1 MGHRGAHGASGVA
14 AVHVGGQTRIRGVVR
29 RWQPWLIVAS
39 YGACVL
45 GLFWQFSTVARRQIP
60 LTPTSDQVQQ
70 VWFLAWPAHALRAGL
85 NPLFSHAMNVPHG
98 VNLMTNTSEPLLGLL
113 FAPFTWW
120 AGPLATYV
128 LVLELGFFLSAVSA
142 AAAARVLGASW
153 FGAWFVGLLFG
164 FGAPRLVNGVVH
176 AYFTVDLV
184 LPWLLVAAVR
194 LVQGSWSPLR
204 TGLFCG
210 VLLGLDMLISPE
222 RVAIEVITL
231 VGISLGWLLVVRRRS
246 IAATLGSTAL
256 WVGAVLVPLAA
267 YPAAMLLIGPEHVH
281 GAPHA
286 YIQQFTATFSSL
298 VQPGPYAMFAPVGA
312 HPSQFSLSA
321 EGWTNGTY
329 LGIPLIVLAL
339 LGAWRWRRST
349 LDRSIAAASLIALG
363 LSFGGT
369 ISVFGLDIPSPYRLL
384 LHLPLFGDIIPGRFV
399 EVAICGVAWLAARAL
414 TLPEGRTAA
423 SSPVHVAAAAL
434 ATVAVVATLL
444 PAHTIRAAKAAHEPF
459 FTSHLGRTLLP
470 ARSQVLTYPYPV
482 SVFNTTMLN
491 QAQAAMRY
499 DLMGGQAIVPGPDGT
514 NTGVLPQQPQAI
526 IDLFLHAYLGP
537 KPITLNFPVGPTP
550 PLDAATLTAMRAY
563 VVANRVDEICWQRSG
578 HYPLLAKTYLDA
590 AFGTLRIAVS
600 PTLVVYETRRLFD
613 HSTKE

>member
-1 MGHRGAHGASGVA
+1 MLGVL
-14 AVHVGGQTRIRGVVR
+14 R
-29 RWQPWLIVAS
+29 RWQPWAIAAS
-39 YGACVL
+39 YAVAVF
-45 GLFWQFSTVARRQIP
+45 GLFWQFAAVARRQIP

-70 VWFLAWPAHALRAGL
+70 VWFLAWPAHALRSGL
-85 NPLFSHAMNVPHG
+85 NPLFSQAMNVPHG
-98 VNLMTNTSEPLLGLL
+98 VNLMTNTSEPLLGLV

-128 LVLELGFFLSAVSA
+128 LVLELGFFLSALSA

-194 LVQGSWSPLR
+194 CIEGRWSPR
-204 TGLFCG
+204 VTGLLFG
-210 VLLGLDMLISPE
+210 VLVAVDFLISPE

-231 VGISLGWLLVVRRRS
+231 VGISIGWLLVVRHR
-246 IAATLGSTAL
+246 STAL
-256 WVGAVLVPLAA
+256 TLARTALWAGVVLVPLAA
-267 YPAAMLLIGPEHVH
+267 YPAAMLLAGPEHIH

-298 VQPGPYAMFAPVGA
+298 VKPGPYAMFAPVGA
-312 HPSQFSLSA
+312 YPTQFSLSA

-329 LGIPLIVLAL
+329 LGIPLIALATF
-339 LGAWRWRRST
+339 GAWRWRRST
-349 LDRSIAAASLIALG
+349 LDRSIALASLITLAM
-363 LSFGGT
+363 SFGAT
-369 ISVFGLDIPSPYRLL
+369 IRVFGVDVPSPYRLL

-414 TLPEGRTAA
+414 VQPEGQ
-423 SSPVHVAAAAL
+423 PAAAMRRHGVL
-434 ATVAVVATLL
+434 AAVATALVIATML
-444 PAHTIRAAKAAHEPF
+444 PAHTIRAAKAGHDSFA
-459 FTSHLGRTLLP
+459 TSPRGVALMP
-470 ARSQVLTYPYPV
+470 AGSRVLTYPYPV
-482 SVFNTTMLN
+482 SVFNTAMVD

-499 DLMGGQAIVPGPDGT
+499 DLMGGQAIVPGPSGA
-514 NTGVLPQQPQAI
+514 NAGVVPQQPQTI

-550 PLDAATLTAMRAY
+550 PLNEATLAAMRAY
-563 VVANRVDEICWQRSG
+563 VVRNRIDVISWQRSG
-578 HYPLLAKTYLDA
+578 HFPLLAKDYLDA
-590 AFGTLRIAVS
+590 AFGHVRVVVS
-600 PTLVVYETRRLFD
+600 PTVVVYETRTLWS
-613 HSTKE
+613 HSAKE

>member
-1 MGHRGAHGASGVA
+1 MHLDEQVWRRSVL
-14 AVHVGGQTRIRGVVR
+14 R

-39 YGACVL
+39 YGGSVF
-45 GLFWQFSTVARRQIP
+45 GLFWQFSAIARRQIP

-85 NPLFSHAMNVPHG
+85 NPLFSHAVNVPHG

-194 LVQGSWSPLR
+194 LVQGAWSPRR
-204 TGLFCG
+204 TGLLCG
-210 VLLGLDMLISPE
+210 ALVGLDVLISPE

-231 VGISLGWLLVVRRRS
+231 VGIALGWLLVVRRRQ
-246 IAATLGSTAL
+246 TVTAL
-256 WVGAVLVPLAA
+256 TETAMWVAVVLIPLAA
-267 YPAAMLLIGPEHVH
+267 YPVAMLLVGPEHVH

-298 VQPGPYAMFAPVGA
+298 VQPGPYAMFAPVGSY
-312 HPSQFSLSA
+312 PTQFALSA

-329 LGIPLIVLAL
+329 LGIPLIALAL
-339 LGAWRWRRST
+339 VGAWRWRRST
-349 LDRSIAAASLIALG
+349 LDRCIAAAALISLVM
-363 LSFGGT
+363 SFGGT
-369 ISVFGLDIPSPYRLL
+369 IEVFGVAVPSPYRLL
-384 LHLPLFGDIIPGRFV
+384 VHLPLLGDIIPGRFV
-399 EVAICGVAWLAARAL
+399 EVTICAVAWLAARAL
-414 TLPEGRTAA
+414 ALPEGRTAA
-423 SSPVHVAAAAL
+423 AAPREVAVAVL

-444 PAHTIRAAKAAHEPF
+444 PAHTIRAAKAAHDPF

-470 ARSQVLTYPYPV
+470 AGSRVLTYPYPV
-482 SVFNTTMLN
+482 SVFNTAMVD

-499 DLMGGQAIVPGPDGT
+499 DLMGGQAIVPGPEGT

-526 IDLFLHAYLGP
+526 VDLFLHAYLGP

-550 PLDAATLTAMRAY
+550 PLNRATLAAMRAY
-563 VVANRVDEICWQRSG
+563 VVTNHIDAICWQRSG

-590 AFGTLRIAVS
+590 AFGAQRVDVS
-600 PTLVVYETRRLFD
+600 GTIVVYETRRLFD
-613 HSTKE
+613 HAAKE